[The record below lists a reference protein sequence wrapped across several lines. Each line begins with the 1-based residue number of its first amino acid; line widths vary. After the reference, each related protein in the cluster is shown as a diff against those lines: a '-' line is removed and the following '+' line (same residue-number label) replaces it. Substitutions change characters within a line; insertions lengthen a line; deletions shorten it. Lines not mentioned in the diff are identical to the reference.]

1 MSLRRAGRIAAAY
14 LDTKLC
20 DARLADRA
28 ALLARQRRLWGR
40 LAPALARTPALA
52 ALAGRPLDA
61 FPVREPAE
69 MRADLGAWNSLGL
82 SAAQILDAA
91 QAAEEGREADLPDQ
105 VQAGFSTGSQGGRGV
120 FLTMAAERDRYLGV
134 LLGRL
139 ITPGRLLRPI
149 RAALILRANNR
160 LYADIQ
166 AAGAAFS
173 FIGLDMSP
181 EAQLDALRAFAPT
194 HLVAP
199 PHVLVALARRVEA
212 GAWTPHLDGLLYGAE
227 PLGQREGE
235 RLAQVFGLSP
245 APLYQATEGFL
256 GAPCRFDT
264 LHLNEDSLIVERDPV
279 AGSNRFRPIVTDLRR
294 RGQPM
299 VRVRLDDLIEPRSP
313 CPCGSPRLAI
323 QPVEGR
329 VGDIWR
335 SGEGLVLPREIDDAL
350 ETALPIF
357 ASWRADA
364 SPAGVRIFVADGEH
378 QAPARAALEALLAA
392 RGLSLPV
399 TTEVVTTVETR
410 PKRRRVRWFP

>member
-1 MSLRRAGRIAAAY
+1 MSFLRAGRIAAAY
-14 LDTKLC
+14 LDTRLC
-20 DARLADRA
+20 DARLGDRA
-28 ALLARQRRLWGR
+28 ALLARQRRLWDQ

-61 FPVREPAE
+61 FPIREPAE

-91 QAAEEGREADLPDQ
+91 QAAEEGREANLSDQ
-105 VQAGFSTGSQGGRGV
+105 VQAGFSTGSQGARGV
-120 FLTMAAERDRYLGV
+120 FLTTAAERDQYLGA

-139 ITPGRLLRPI
+139 VTPKRLLRPI

-166 AAGAAFS
+166 GAGAAFS
-173 FIGLDMSP
+173 FIGLEIAP
-181 EAQLDALRAFAPT
+181 EAQLEALRAFAPT

-199 PHVLVALARRVEA
+199 PHILAALAGLVGA
-212 GAWTPHLDGLLYGAE
+212 GDWTPRLDGLFYGAE
-227 PLGQREGE
+227 PLGKREGE
-235 RLAQVFGLSP
+235 RLTQVFGLSP

-256 GAPCRFDT
+256 GAPCRFGT
-264 LHLNEDSLIVERDPV
+264 LHLNEENLIVERDPV

-329 VGDIWR
+329 VADVWR
-335 SGEGLVLPREIDDAL
+335 QGEALVLPREIEAAV
-350 ETALPIF
+350 EAALPIF

-364 SPAGVRIFVADGEH
+364 SPAGVRVFVANDEH
-378 QAPARAALEALLAA
+378 QAPARVALEALLAA
-392 RGLSLPV
+392 RGMSLPV
-399 TTEVVTTVETR
+399 TTQVVATVETR
-410 PKRRRVRWFP
+410 PKRRRVRWMS

>member
-1 MSLRRAGRIAAAY
+1 MSLLHAGRIAAAY
-14 LDTKLC
+14 LDTRLC
-20 DARLADRA
+20 DTTARDRA

-82 SAAQILDAA
+82 DAAQILDAA
-91 QAAEEGREADLPDQ
+91 QAAEEGREANLPDQ
-105 VQAGFSTGSQGGRGV
+105 VQAGFSTGSQGARGV
-120 FLTMAAERDRYLGV
+120 FLTTAAERDRYLGA

-139 ITPGRLLRPI
+139 VTPKRLLRPI

-166 AAGAAFS
+166 GAGAAFS
-173 FIGLDMSP
+173 FIGLDIAP
-181 EAQLDALRAFAPT
+181 EAQLEALRAFAPT

-199 PHVLVALARRVEA
+199 PHILVALARLVEA
-212 GAWTPHLDGLLYGAE
+212 GGWTPRLDGLFYGAE
-227 PLGQREGE
+227 PLGKREGE
-235 RLAQVFGLSP
+235 RLTQVFGLSP

-256 GAPCRFDT
+256 GAPCRFGT
-264 LHLNEDSLIVERDPV
+264 LHLNEENLIVERDPV
-279 AGSNRFRPIVTDLRR
+279 AGSNRFRPIITDLRR

-299 VRVRLDDLIEPRSP
+299 VRVRLDDLVEPRSP

-329 VGDIWR
+329 VTDVWR
-335 SGEGLVLPREIDDAL
+335 LGEALVLPREIDAAV
-350 ETALPIF
+350 EAALPLF

-364 SPAGVRIFVADGEH
+364 SPTGVRVFVADGVH
-378 QAPARAALEALLAA
+378 QEPARAALEALLTA
-392 RGLSLPV
+392 RGASRPV
-399 TTEVVTTVETR
+399 TAQVVATVETQ
-410 PKRRRVRWFP
+410 PKRRRVRWIP

>member
-1 MSLRRAGRIAAAY
+1 MSLLRAGRIAAAY
-14 LDTKLC
+14 LDTRLC
-20 DARLADRA
+20 DARLGDRA

-52 ALAGRPLDA
+52 ALAGCPLDA

-82 SAAQILDAA
+82 GAAQIVDAA
-91 QAAEEGREADLPDQ
+91 QAAEEGREANLPDQ
-105 VQAGFSTGSQGGRGV
+105 VQAGFSTGSQGARGV
-120 FLTMAAERDRYLGV
+120 FLTTAAERDQYLGA

-139 ITPGRLLRPI
+139 VTPKRLLRPI

-166 AAGAAFS
+166 GAVAAFS
-173 FIGLDMSP
+173 FIGLDIAP
-181 EAQLDALRAFAPT
+181 EAQLEALRAFAPT

-199 PHVLVALARRVEA
+199 PHILAALARLVEA
-212 GAWTPHLDGLLYGAE
+212 GDWTPRLDGLFFGAE
-227 PLGQREGE
+227 PLGKLEGE
-235 RLAQVFGLSP
+235 RLTQVFGLSP

-256 GAPCRFDT
+256 GAPCRFGT
-264 LHLNEDSLIVERDPV
+264 LHLNEENLIVERDPV

-299 VRVRLDDLIEPRSP
+299 VRVWLDDLIEPRSP

-329 VGDIWR
+329 VADIWR
-335 SGEGLVLPREIDDAL
+335 LGEALVLPREIDAAV
-350 ETALPIF
+350 EAALPFF

-364 SPAGVRIFVADGEH
+364 SPAGVQVFVADGEH

-392 RGLSLPV
+392 RGISWPV
-399 TTEVVTTVETR
+399 TAQVVATVETR
-410 PKRRRVRWFP
+410 PKRRRVRWMP